1 MTEPLSKDLFPFLGR
16 PIRNECDREIG
27 KIVSF
32 IVSPNGHIDAVL
44 VNHADGEFVY
54 YPTKQLN
61 ITKDSIVLLADAT
74 LRANALCEEIPLV
87 WRKDQILNSLLKEEK
102 ILPEIYE
109 SLHREFDATL
119 SKLKANAQDV
129 IAEID
134 KQIAN
139 CDEKFKKLHSAKI
152 HLKIESEIGEI
163 DEESYGKSIEIIL
176 DGLKSV
182 VAEKNDLETLR
193 ARLSSLLLDEGPP
206 GIEETEPVEPVTEDT
221 VETMAEEAVEP
232 VAEEAVEPIA
242 EEIEETEE
250 TVEPVTEETV
260 SSQEASTESLD
271 EEQTEFTEETVTP
284 PSEPSITVRLK

>member
-1 MTEPLSKDLFPFLGR
+1 MTERFSKDLFSFLGK
-16 PIRNECDREIG
+16 PIRNEYKREIG

-54 YPTKQLN
+54 YPSKQLN
-61 ITKDSIVLLADAT
+61 ITKDSIMLLSDVK
-74 LRANALCEEIPLV
+74 LGANALCEDIPLV

-109 SLHREFDATL
+109 SLHQEFDATL
-119 SKLKANAQDV
+119 NKLKASAQDV
-129 IAEID
+129 IDEID

-152 HLKIESEIGEI
+152 HLEIESEIGEI
-163 DEESYGKSIEIIL
+163 DEGSYKKSIDIIL
-176 DGLKSV
+176 DGLKNV
-182 VAEKNDLETLR
+182 IAEKNDFEALR
-193 ARLSSLLLDEGPP
+193 TRLSSLLLGEEPP
-206 GIEETEPVEPVTEDT
+206 RTAETEETIEPV
-221 VETMAEEAVEP
+221 AEETVEP
-232 VAEEAVEPIA
+232 VAEETA
-242 EEIEETEE
+242 
-250 TVEPVTEETV
+250 

-271 EEQTEFTEETVTP
+271 EKQTEFTEETVTS